1 MLIGPAASTINDF
14 VLPRMRAIAPAF
26 YRLTVMFIS
35 LALRPHT
42 TGFLSDSFVASG
54 SRRAEA
60 LRSAILWGLS
70 MCLLALIALFMASRF
85 VASKASTRLEP
96 ARAPEEDV

>member
-1 MLIGPAASTINDF
+1 MLIGPAASTINDL
-14 VLPRMRAIAPAF
+14 VLLRMRAIAPAF
-26 YRLTVMFIS
+26 YLLMVMFIS
-35 LALRPHT
+35 LALGPHT
-42 TGFLSDSFVASG
+42 TDFLSDSFAASG

-85 VASKASTRLEP
+85 VTSKASTRLEP